1 MKHIKYIIMLVCAN
15 VLLGFFVTDP
25 QDYFMTKYIFSN
37 KIFLQMISILI
48 SYLNVMYIYH
58 FIIEYAYVEL
68 LSKVRIGKRI
78 YSIYFGW
85 IIISAIIYLIINLLM
100 DILMLPISHVYI
112 VYILVNIAMLIV
124 FSFSSLLIKKIDI
137 SIFVTFL
144 LYISFRIFLFF
155 IIS

>member
-25 QDYFMTKYIFSN
+25 QDYFMTKYTFSN

-48 SYLNVMYIYH
+48 SYLNVMYTYH

-85 IIISAIIYLIINLLM
+85 VIISAIIYLIINWLM
-100 DILMLPISHVYI
+100 DILMLTISHVHI
-112 VYILVNIAMLIV
+112 VYILVNIAMLII
-124 FSFSSLLIKKIDI
+124 FSFFSMLIKKIDI